1 MANFRLT
8 HVAQADI
15 SGVLIWSHKSFG
27 EAAEGRYAAL
37 IAAAIRDVAERST
50 DIGFT
55 SHPELGDGVLTWH
68 LAQSRGRSRGG
79 DVRRP
84 RHFLVCRREG
94 EILAIGRLLHDAMD
108 LQLHVSAGM
117 DWS

>member
-1 MANFRLT
+1 MNYRLT
-8 HVAQADI
+8 HLAQADI
-15 SGVLIWSHKSFG
+15 SGILIWSYESFG
-27 EAAEGRYAAL
+27 EAAEARYAAL

-55 SHPELGDGVLTWH
+55 SHQELGDGVLTWH
-68 LAQSRGRSRGG
+68 LAQSRGRSRGS

-84 RHFLVCRREG
+84 RHFLVCRRERD
-94 EILAIGRLLHDAMD
+94 ILAIGRVLHDAMD
-108 LQLHVSAGM
+108 LQLHVTAGM

>member
-1 MANFRLT
+1 MANYRLT

-15 SGVLIWSHKSFG
+15 SGILTWSHESFG
-27 EAAEGRYAAL
+27 EAAEARYAAL
-37 IAAAIRDVAERST
+37 IAAAVRDVAERS
-50 DIGFT
+50 DDVGFT

-84 RHFLVCRREG
+84 RHFLVCLPDG
-94 EILAIGRLLHDAMD
+94 EILVIGRVLHEAMD